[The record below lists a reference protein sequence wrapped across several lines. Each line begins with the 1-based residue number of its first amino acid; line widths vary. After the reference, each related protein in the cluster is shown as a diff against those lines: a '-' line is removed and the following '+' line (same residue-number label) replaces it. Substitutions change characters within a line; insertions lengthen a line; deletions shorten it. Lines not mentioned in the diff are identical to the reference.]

1 MYVIEITETT
11 TKAKNPT
18 VQKVRSQEQQ
28 QQQQEEKTTVEAMVK
43 SNSHSSIGECLG
55 LGCLVVDLV
64 CV

>member
-18 VQKVRSQEQQ
+18 VQKVRSQE
-28 QQQQEEKTTVEAMVK
+28 QQEEKTTVEAMVK